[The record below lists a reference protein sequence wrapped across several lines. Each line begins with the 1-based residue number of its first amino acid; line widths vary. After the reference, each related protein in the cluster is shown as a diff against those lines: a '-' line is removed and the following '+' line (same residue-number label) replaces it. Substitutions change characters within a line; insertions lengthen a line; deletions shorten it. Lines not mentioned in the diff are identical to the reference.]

1 MAASA
6 PSGLRM
12 PGADLGGTVSRRVVS
27 VFGSSAPTP
36 GSADYQ
42 TAVALGRR
50 LAEAGFVV
58 MSGGYRGT
66 MEAVSRGAKEAGGL
80 TIGVTVD
87 PFDRAGL
94 KANPFL
100 DVEIKFPT
108 LFQRLHYLVTAGDAL
123 IALPGGI
130 GTLSEMAL
138 AWSLLQTGELPPRP
152 FLLLGSRW
160 RRLLEAYFDPFYIRE
175 EDVSLLQ
182 VVETPEEAV
191 EALRAQIERPVA
203 RTFRPLG

>member
-1 MAASA
+1 MQ
-6 PSGLRM
+6 GKI
-12 PGADLGGTVSRRVVS
+12 VS
-27 VFGSSAPTP
+27 VFGSSTP
-36 GSADYQ
+36 PPESTDYQ
-42 TAVALGRR
+42 MARALGRR

-66 MEAVSRGAKEAGGL
+66 MEAVSLGAKEAGGF

-87 PFDRAGL
+87 PFDRWGL
-94 KANPFL
+94 KANPYV

-138 AWSLLQTGELPPRP
+138 AWSLLQTGELPLRP
-152 FLLLGSRW
+152 LLLLGSRW
-160 RRLLEAYFDPFYIRE
+160 RRLLDVYLDPLYIRE
-175 EDVSLLQ
+175 EDVGLLR
-182 VVETPEEAV
+182 VVGTPEEAV
-191 EALRAQIERPVA
+191 EALQAHVQHLAERSP
-203 RTFRPLG
+203 RPLG

>member
-1 MAASA
+1 MAQRIVA
-6 PSGLRM
+6 
-12 PGADLGGTVSRRVVS
+12 
-27 VFGSSAPTP
+27 VFGSSAPP
-36 GSADYQ
+36 PESADYEM
-42 TAVALGRR
+42 AMELGRR
-50 LAEAGFVV
+50 LARAGFIV

-66 MEAVSRGAKEAGGL
+66 MEAVSRGAREAGGR

-87 PFDRAGL
+87 PFDRWGL
-94 KANPFL
+94 KANPYL

-138 AWSLLQTGELPPRP
+138 AWSLLQTGEIPPRP

-160 RRLLEAYFDPFYIRE
+160 RRLLEVYLDPFYIRE
-175 EDVSLLQ
+175 EDAALLQ
-182 VVETPEEAV
+182 LVETPEEAV
-191 EALRAQIERPVA
+191 AALQAQLERPME
-203 RTFRPLG
+203 RISRPRG

>member
-12 PGADLGGTVSRRVVS
+12 PGADFGGNVNRKVVS

-42 TAVALGRR
+42 TAVVLGRR

-58 MSGGYRGT
+58 MSGGYGGT

-100 DVEIKFPT
+100 DVEIKFPA
-108 LFQRLHYLVTAGDAL
+108 LLQRLHYLVTAGDAL

-130 GTLSEMAL
+130 GTLSEVAL

-160 RRLLEAYFDPFYIRE
+160 RRLLEAYLDPFYIRE

>member
-1 MAASA
+1 MAAA
-6 PSGLRM
+6 PPSGLQT
-12 PGADLGGTVSRRVVS
+12 PGADLGGSINRKVVA
-27 VFGSSAPTP
+27 VFGGSTPTP
-36 GSADYQ
+36 GSAEYQ

-58 MSGGYRGT
+58 MSGGYRGA

-175 EDVSLLQ
+175 EDVRLLRM
-182 VVETPEEAV
+182 VETPEEAV
-191 EALRAQIERPVA
+191 EALRAQIERPMA